1 MGLLTDSSV
10 VSPAVS
16 SFFDRK
22 LLKRALPML
31 CFMRVAQRRPLSQRN
46 GNTIVFRR
54 LSALAFATAA
64 LTEGVP
70 PTGRQIAK
78 TDITAT
84 IQQWGD
90 YVTLTDLI
98 KATVEH
104 PVLNDTNRLLG
115 EQAAQTIDVLMRN
128 EANAGTQVIYGG
140 GVAARTSLATRTHM
154 ISTAVLDRAIRFLQ
168 QQNASPFTRMISAST
183 QVNTFSMRPAYWM
196 IIHPDIWFTLQH
208 LAGVI
213 PVEQYSSKSE
223 VLEMEVGGYKNLRFL
238 STTLQGGGASGG
250 ALQAA
255 GGAHSG
261 ADVMGTGSPAGGT
274 IADVYISTVFAT
286 EAIAAVPLDGMSL
299 QNIIK
304 PLGSAGSGDPLNQ
317 ICTSG
322 WKHTGARKRL
332 NENFLCRI
340 ETTGAGNEP

>member
-1 MGLLTDSSV
+1 MGLLTDSTV
-10 VSPAVS
+10 VSPAVAN
-16 SFFDRK
+16 FFDRK

-54 LSALAFATAA
+54 IAALPFATAA
-64 LTEGVP
+64 LTEGIP
-70 PTGRQIAK
+70 PSGRQISK

-104 PVLNDTNRLLG
+104 PILNDTNRVLG
-115 EQAAQTIDVLMRN
+115 EQAAQTIDILMRN

-140 GVAARTSLATRTHM
+140 GVAARSSLANRTHL
-154 ISTAVLDRAIRFLQ
+154 ISTATLDRAIRFLQ
-168 QQNASPFTRMISAST
+168 QQNAGTFTRMIRAST
-183 QVNTFSMRPAYWM
+183 QVSTFPMRPAFWA
-196 IIHPDIWFTLQH
+196 IVHPDIWFTLQH

-213 PVEQYSSKSE
+213 PVEQYAGSSE

-238 STTLQGGGASGG
+238 MTTLQGGGSTGG
-250 ALQAA
+250 AIQA
-255 GGAHSG
+255 GGAAHGG
-261 ADVMGTGSPAGGT
+261 ADVMGTGTPAGGT
-274 IADVYISTVFAT
+274 NADVYITTVFGT
-286 EAIAAVPLDGMSL
+286 EAIASVPLDGMSL

-304 PLGSAGSGDPLNQ
+304 PLGSAGSADPLNQ

-322 WKHTGARKRL
+322 WKHTGTRKRL
-332 NENFLCRI
+332 NENFMVRI